1 MERPPKVFI
10 SYSQDNQEHSDWVLN
25 FATKLRCLGI
35 DVTCDIWDLNI
46 GDDLLFFMNNG
57 LNNVNIVICICSEK
71 YEKKPI
77 IWLVVQVMKQCFYHH
92 PS

>member
-1 MERPPKVFI
+1 MEHPPKVFI
-10 SYSQDNQEHSDWVLN
+10 SYSQDNPEHSDWVLN

-57 LNNVNIVICICSEK
+57 LNNANMVICICSEK
-71 YEKKPI
+71 YVEKANNMVGGAGYA
-77 IWLVVQVMKQCFYHH
+77 LNLA
-92 PS
+92 